1 MQVDGKSIVSRRTM
15 YPGGEAV
22 TLDLEFRPIRMI
34 CNEEQGPATVV
45 LVTAIPVAVQ
55 VFASFDPVALWYC
68 NMIVTLE
75 RGILC
80 LKQPQGHARSVL
92 HDSAYLLAI
101 GFLCVFMIS
110 P

>member
-55 VFASFDPVALWYC
+55 VFASFDLATFHC
-68 NMIVTLE
+68 GTL
-75 RGILC
+75 
-80 LKQPQGHARSVL
+80 VL
-92 HDSAYLLAI
+92 QHDCDS
-101 GFLCVFMIS
+101 
-110 P
+110 